1 GKFASSYWCTLHC
14 IAALRRANI
23 DPAVVEEVS
32 FGNVLTANLGKAPA
46 TQAALGAG
54 IPYSVVCAS
63 GMKGHDTIVDGMMKD
78 GLWNVYNDFGMGV
91 CGEIQYR
98 IIRQEQVAPH
108 LHP

>member
-1 GKFASSYWCTLHC
+1 MQMCCGKFASSYWCTLHC

-63 GMKGHDTIVDGMMKD
+63 GMKAVMLARLKASSS
-78 GLWNVYNDFGMGV
+78 V
-91 CGEIQYR
+91 
-98 IIRQEQVAPH
+98 
-108 LHP
+108 